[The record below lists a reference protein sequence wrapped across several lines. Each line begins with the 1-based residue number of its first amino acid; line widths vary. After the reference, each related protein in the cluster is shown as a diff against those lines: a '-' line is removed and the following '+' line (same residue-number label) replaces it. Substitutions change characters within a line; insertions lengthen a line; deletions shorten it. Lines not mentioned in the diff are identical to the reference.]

1 LVSLTS
7 QTMSVRIAWFAIAR
21 SEYKDMPSYED
32 LEAKIIDTGECTVC
46 GACIAACP
54 DSHIKLI
61 ENRPKRPKRV
71 IDCVGC
77 HTCYDA
83 CYMLRHDLIKDIEG
97 STIGWGKKESIGL
110 YRRIIGAKTKN
121 PQVTKKCQD
130 GGIVTT
136 ILLYTLDRGVIDGA
150 LVVGREGWAPMACVA
165 QTRDDIIHAAGTK
178 YGMVPVLKELRAAVV
193 DQGLG
198 KICVVGSP
206 CHIQAIR
213 YLKHKGLPLASSVK
227 LTIGLF
233 CRENYEYTYIAE
245 KIGAKGVDIT
255 QVDKLDVSDEFHIY
269 AAGEELS
276 FPITEAK
283 SCVPRHCLVCQDFAA
298 ELADIAIGSGGS
310 DEGLSTVIIRT
321 EDGEKI
327 FGSMVEEGLVETRDI
342 GDIVNIRKIADRKKE
357 KAKQTEETFKLKKR
371 GLTKK
376 EIAAILGITEERVSH
391 RLDGI

>member
-1 LVSLTS
+1 MGLTS
-7 QTMSVRIAWFAIAR
+7 QTMFVRIAWLAIRGA
-21 SEYKDMPSYED
+21 EYKNMPSYEE
-32 LEAKIIDTGECTVC
+32 LEAEIIGTGECTVC
-46 GACIAACP
+46 GACITACP
-54 DSHIKLI
+54 DSHIKFI
-61 ENRPKRPKRV
+61 ENRPKRLKRAM
-71 IDCVGC
+71 DCVGC
-77 HTCYDA
+77 QTCYDA

-97 STIGWGKKESIGL
+97 NTIGWGKKESIGL
-110 YRRIIGAKTKN
+110 YRRIVAAKAKD

-136 ILLYTLDRGVIDGA
+136 LLLYALDRGIIDGA
-150 LVVGREGWAPMACVA
+150 LVVGREGWAPIDCVA
-165 QTRDDIIHAAGTK
+165 QTRDEIIYAAGTK
-178 YGMVPVLKELRAAVV
+178 YGIVPVLKALRTGVV

-206 CHIQAIR
+206 CHIQSIR

-233 CRENYEYTYIAE
+233 CRENYEYTCMAE
-245 KIGAKGVDIT
+245 KIRAKGVDIT
-255 QVDKLDVSDEFHIY
+255 QIDKLDVSDEFHIY

-310 DEGLSTVIIRT
+310 AEGWSTVIIRT
-321 EDGEKI
+321 EEGDKVFDG
-327 FGSMVEEGLVETRDI
+327 MVEEGLVETKDI
-342 GDIVNIRKIADRKKE
+342 GDIVDVREIAGRKKE